1 MEVWNYYDMDLVRFI
16 EDLKEIG
23 FQSTD
28 DKLFEFAINDELL
41 ISIITRLPY
50 SLSSI
55 IIENYIPGFSNWE
68 IQLPSI
74 LIQHTEKGYALRVSL
89 SGKYLTPFI
98 KNEKIYKRQEDVYK
112 NEENFNYNVRYSVCI
127 HCMQHQSAG

>member
-16 EDLKEIG
+16 ENLKEIG

-55 IIENYIPGFSNWE
+55 IIKNYIPGFSNWE

-98 KNEKIYKRQEDVYK
+98 KK
-112 NEENFNYNVRYSVCI
+112 
-127 HCMQHQSAG
+127 